1 MAQSIVRPISIAR
14 HPITSILL
22 PIPIV
27 CFAGALL
34 TDLVYVNSSGNLM
47 WVNFS
52 SWLITAGLVFGAL
65 AILVLLIDGLRR
77 ASSWLPFALIA
88 AAWVVE
94 LLNAL
99 IHARD
104 GWTAVVPLGITL
116 SILGTLLALAGG
128 WLSRST
134 PRLATEDVR

>member
-1 MAQSIVRPISIAR
+1 MAQSIVRPTTR

-22 PIPIV
+22 PVPTV

-34 TDLVYVNSSGNLM
+34 TDLAYVNSSGNLL

-52 SWLITAGLVFGAL
+52 SWLITAGLLFGGFAL
-65 AILVLLIDGLRR
+65 LALFVDGLRR
-77 ASSWLPFALIA
+77 ASGWLPFALIA
-88 AAWVVE
+88 AAWIVE

-104 GWTAVVPLGITL
+104 GWTAVVPLGMIL

-134 PRLATEDVR
+134 PRLGTEDVR